1 MTKGIT
7 NRSDF
12 KHVLSTSLPMQSYIP
27 TTISGGGSKIA
38 GGSWGGG
45 YNVSYASIFRF
56 NRIGNFL
63 FVFPDYF
70 LVFLCTIL
78 I

>member
-45 YNVSYASIFRF
+45 GTMFRMHQYLDLTELEIFYLYFQIIFLSFYAQ
-56 NRIGNFL
+56 
-63 FVFPDYF
+63 Y
-70 LVFLCTIL
+70 
-78 I
+78 

>member
-27 TTISGGGSKIA
+27 TTISGGGVQN
-38 GGSWGGG
+38 SWGKLGG
-45 YNVSYASIFRF
+45 GGTMFRMHQYLDLTELEIFYLYFQIIFLSFYAQ
-56 NRIGNFL
+56 
-63 FVFPDYF
+63 Y
-70 LVFLCTIL
+70 
-78 I
+78 